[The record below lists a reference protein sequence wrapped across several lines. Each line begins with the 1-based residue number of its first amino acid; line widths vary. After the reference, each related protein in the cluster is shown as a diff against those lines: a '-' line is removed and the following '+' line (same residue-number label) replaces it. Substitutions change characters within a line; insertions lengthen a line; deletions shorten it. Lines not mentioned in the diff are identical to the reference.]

1 MFSLEWA
8 PFEVTAFAAVGILL
22 LFNIITPEQA
32 VSGFSNKAVITIAA
46 MFVLSRAIEKTGFL
60 EVFAD
65 KLYTYGGN
73 HKWLTIFIFLLTVAL
88 ISGFINNTA
97 SVAIF
102 IPLATNLCQKFKISP
117 SKLLLPLSYAAI
129 FGGTLTLIGTSTNL
143 VVSSFMEEHVSN
155 VYPNGISPFS
165 MFEFTKL
172 GIIFLIVGIFYV
184 LFASKWLLHSRAII
198 SSLTRKYHLGPFF
211 TEFKVGPDSPLVGN
225 AIKDQEISK
234 QYELEIYM
242 IIRDKK
248 RIRKGLN
255 SIIIQENDIL
265 MAHVAVNKMM
275 KFSEEMNMLLLSDVK
290 MTQKEL
296 TGKNHVIVE
305 AIVSQYSNMIGQTFK
320 SYNFRNMFDGIVLAV
335 RRQRETLREK
345 IGKIILRFSDTLL
358 ILIPKGK
365 LEDLRNSS
373 DLIVLEELKIT
384 LKYERYWWLSILVI
398 PVIMGL
404 ASFGIVPIMKG
415 ALLGVIILL
424 VLKSISIHDVYESL
438 NLQVIF
444 LIAALLPIGHAI
456 TTTGTDKLLADFIYS
471 ISNNIENSNF
481 KFRIL
486 VGVIYLLSMVLSAF
500 ISNTAIG
507 VVMTPIAI
515 SISEIF
521 MVDPRPFLVAVCFGA
536 SASFLT
542 PMGYQTNLMVFG
554 PGRYKFIDFIKAGLP
569 LSIIYWMLAFYFIP
583 IFWPFSDIN

>member
-155 VYPNGISPFS
+155 VYPDGISPFS

-225 AIKDQEISK
+225 AIKDLEILK

-275 KFSEEMNMLLLSDVK
+275 RFSEEMNMLLLSDVK

-415 ALLGVIILL
+415 SLLGVIILL

-521 MVDPRPFLVAVCFGA
+521 MVDPRPFLIAVCFGA

-569 LSIIYWMLAFYFIP
+569 LSIIYWILAFYFIP
-583 IFWPFSDIN
+583 IFWPFTNI

>member
-1 MFSLEWA
+1 
-8 PFEVTAFAAVGILL
+8 
-22 LFNIITPEQA
+22 
-32 VSGFSNKAVITIAA
+32 
-46 MFVLSRAIEKTGFL
+46 
-60 EVFAD
+60 
-65 KLYTYGGN
+65 
-73 HKWLTIFIFLLTVAL
+73 
-88 ISGFINNTA
+88 
-97 SVAIF
+97 
-102 IPLATNLCQKFKISP
+102 
-117 SKLLLPLSYAAI
+117 
-129 FGGTLTLIGTSTNL
+129 
-143 VVSSFMEEHVSN
+143 
-155 VYPNGISPFS
+155 
-165 MFEFTKL
+165 
-172 GIIFLIVGIFYV
+172 
-184 LFASKWLLHSRAII
+184 
-198 SSLTRKYHLGPFF
+198 
-211 TEFKVGPDSPLVGN
+211 
-225 AIKDQEISK
+225 
-234 QYELEIYM
+234 M

-415 ALLGVIILL
+415 SLLGVIILL

-521 MVDPRPFLVAVCFGA
+521 MVDPRPFLIAVCFGA

-569 LSIIYWMLAFYFIP
+569 LSIIYWILAFYFIP
-583 IFWPFSDIN
+583 IFWPFTNI

>member
-155 VYPNGISPFS
+155 VYPDGISPFS

-225 AIKDQEISK
+225 AIKDLEISK

-275 KFSEEMNMLLLSDVK
+275 RFSEEMNMLLLSDVK

-456 TTTGTDKLLADFIYS
+456 TSTGTDKLLADFIYS

-521 MVDPRPFLVAVCFGA
+521 MVDPRPFLIAVCFGA

-569 LSIIYWMLAFYFIP
+569 LSIIYWILAFYFIP
-583 IFWPFSDIN
+583 IFWPFTNI

>member
-155 VYPNGISPFS
+155 VYPDGISPFS

-225 AIKDQEISK
+225 AIKDLEISK

-424 VLKSISIHDVYESL
+424 ILKSISIHDVYESL

-521 MVDPRPFLVAVCFGA
+521 MVDPRPFLIAVCFGA

-569 LSIIYWMLAFYFIP
+569 LSIIYWILAFYFIP
-583 IFWPFSDIN
+583 IFWPFTNI